1 MRFKRVLRGVE
12 GHKKKKPVQS
22 TGQGENVLE
31 GLIYNSLKRVP

>member
-1 MRFKRVLRGVE
+1 MRFKRVLRGLQGE
-12 GHKKKKPVQS
+12 KKKKPVQS